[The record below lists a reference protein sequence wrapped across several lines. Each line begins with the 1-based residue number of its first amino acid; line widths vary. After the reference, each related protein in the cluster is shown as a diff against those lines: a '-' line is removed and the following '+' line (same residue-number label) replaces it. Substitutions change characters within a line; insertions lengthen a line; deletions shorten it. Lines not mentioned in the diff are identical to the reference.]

1 MGQGDLP
8 AEQRIGVREL
18 RQHASQYLR
27 RVAAGES
34 FTVTDRGRPVAQ
46 LVPPA
51 AADAVGVMI
60 SRGELLVP
68 QHPTGALSGRLPAPL
83 DLGFSATEELAR
95 LRDGERW

>member
-1 MGQGDLP
+1 MGRGDLP

-34 FTVTDRGRPVAQ
+34 FTVTDRGEPVAQ
-46 LVPPA
+46 LVPPGPA
-51 AADAVGVMI
+51 GDLEAMI
-60 SRGELLVP
+60 RRGDLRVP
-68 QHPTGALSGRLPAPL
+68 RHPTGALSGRLPPPL

-95 LRDGERW
+95 LRDAERW